1 MKTKGFIFLVLAA
14 FCILPAYAGKIKGN
28 GKVVTK
34 EIAVGAFDAV
44 QLKASIEFNSGLRD
58 WIKGNDKVF
67 PALHYRQQ
75 GSRIVKVK
83 TDENLFSHLTVEV
96 RDRCLTIRTKEHE
109 HLVPTY
115 LQIEAGSDE
124 LNKIKITGSLDFVLE
139 SRLSDGDLEINVSG
153 SGDITMSKPVRKRHI
168 KLSISG
174 SGDVSMRDVECVS
187 FIAKTTGSG
196 DVSLRGA
203 AREGEY
209 KITGSGD
216 ISAYGFRVDDLYC
229 SVSGSGDIEAY
240 AVKTLKAR
248 ASGSGDISYRGPAR
262 VDKSSTGSGDI
273 EKD

>member
-1 MKTKGFIFLVLAA
+1 MKTKRFIFLVLAA
-14 FCILPAYAGKIKGN
+14 LCVLPAYAGKIKGN
-28 GKVVTK
+28 GKIVTK

-44 QLKASIEFNSGLRD
+44 QLKASIEFNTGLSN
-58 WIKGNDKVF
+58 WIKGNNKAF

-75 GSRIVKVK
+75 ESRIVKVK
-83 TDENLFSHLTVEV
+83 MDENLFSHLNVEV
-96 RDRCLTIRTKEHE
+96 RDRCLTLRTKEHE
-109 HLVPTY
+109 QLVPTY
-115 LQIEAGSDE
+115 LQIEAGSEE
-124 LNKIKITGSLDFVLE
+124 LKKIRITGSLDFVLG
-139 SRLSDGDLEINVSG
+139 SRLSGGDLEIIISG
-153 SGDITMSKPVRKRHI
+153 SGDITMNKPVRQQHI

-174 SGDVSMRDVECVS
+174 SGDVAMRDVECTS
-187 FIAKTTGSG
+187 FIAKLSGSG
-196 DVSLRGA
+196 DVSLGGA

-216 ISAYGFRVDDLYC
+216 IDAYGFRVDNLQC

-248 ASGSGDISYRGPAR
+248 SNGSGDISYRGTAQ